1 MMDRIVIV
9 GASAAGSTT
18 AQTLRR
24 EGFAGALTVIGDEP
38 HLPYDRPPLS
48 KQVLLGTW
56 PADRT
61 SFGASTAYQEQGIQ
75 LRLGTKAERLDLD
88 QRAVVLATGERVSY
102 DRLVIAT
109 GVQPVYLRAGHELGG
124 VHVLRTLDDAV
135 ALRAA
140 LLTASSVVVVGAG
153 FLGSETAAAAGHLGC
168 DVTLVD
174 VAPAPMANQ
183 LGDELG
189 WLIGELHTANGVRVA
204 TGYGVSQLLGN
215 ESVEGVELTDGS
227 VLRADLVLIAV
238 GSKPA
243 TSWLEDSGLP
253 LADGV
258 LCDPTCQ
265 SVDGIYA
272 AGDVARWPSARFGL
286 SLRLEHRFN
295 ATEQAVAVAR
305 NLLSDEAGEA
315 RPFDPVP
322 YFWTDQYD
330 AKIQVYG
337 VVPPD
342 ARLVVTRGDP
352 AQRRFTARYYSGGR
366 VTAVVGWNMP
376 RELRTERALLTEI

>member
-109 GVQPVYLRAGHELGG
+109 GVQPIYLRGGHELGG

-140 LLTASSVVVVGAG
+140 LLTATSVVVVGAG

-352 AQRRFTARYYSGGR
+352 AQRRFTARYYLGGR

>member
-1 MMDRIVIV
+1 MDHVVIV

-24 EGFAGALTVIGDEP
+24 EGFTGALTVIGDEG

-61 SFGASTAYQEQGIQ
+61 SFGASTTYAEQGID
-75 LRLGTKAERLDLD
+75 LKLNARAERLDLGN
-88 QRAVVLATGERVSY
+88 RTIELATGEEVSY
-102 DRLVIAT
+102 DKLVIAT
-109 GVQPVYLRAGHELGG
+109 GVQPIQLFQKQG
-124 VHVLRTLDDAV
+124 VHLLRTLDDAV
-135 ALRAA
+135 ALREA
-140 LLTASSVVVVGAG
+140 LLQASSVVVVGAG
-153 FLGSETAAAAGHLGC
+153 FLGSETAAAARHLGC

-174 VAPAPMANQ
+174 VAPAPMARQ
-183 LGDELG
+183 LGAELG
-189 WLIGELHTANGVRVA
+189 WMLADLHMANGVRVV
-204 TGYGVSQLLGN
+204 TGSGVRRLHGSQT
-215 ESVEGVELTDGS
+215 VEAAELDDGT
-227 VLRADLVLIAV
+227 VLKADVVLVAV
-238 GSKPA
+238 GSRPA
-243 TSWLEDSGLP
+243 TAWLEGSGLP
-253 LADGV
+253 LDDGV
-258 LCDPTCQ
+258 LCEESP
-265 SVDGIYA
+265 DGVYA
-272 AGDVARWPSARFGL
+272 AGDVARWTSKRFGQ

-305 NLLSDEAGEA
+305 RILGQERE
-315 RPFDPVP
+315 PFDPIP

-352 AQRRFTARYYSGGR
+352 AQRRFTAQYSSGGR
-366 VTAVVGWNMP
+366 VTAVLGWNMP
-376 RELRTERALLTEI
+376 RELRAERALLTEI

>member
-56 PADRT
+56 PVDRT
-61 SFGASTAYQEQGIQ
+61 SFGASTAYQEQGIE

-88 QRAVVLATGERVSY
+88 QRAVVLATGEQVSY

-153 FLGSETAAAAGHLGC
+153 FLGSETAAAASRLGC

-174 VAPAPMANQ
+174 VEPAPMAKQ
-183 LGDELG
+183 LGAEVG
-189 WLIGELHTANGVRVA
+189 RLIGELHTANGVRVA
-204 TGYGVSQLLGN
+204 TGSGVSELLGN
-215 ESVEGVELTDGS
+215 ESVEGVGLTNGS
-227 VLRADLVLIAV
+227 VLKADLVLIAV

-265 SVDGIYA
+265 SVDGVYA

-305 NLLSDEAGEA
+305 NLLADEAGEA

-342 ARLVVTRGDP
+342 PRLVVTRGDP
-352 AQRRFTARYYSGGR
+352 AQRRFTARYYSGSR
-366 VTAVVGWNMP
+366 VAALLGWNMP
-376 RELRTERALLTEI
+376 RELRTDRGLLTEI

>member
-24 EGFAGALTVIGDEP
+24 EGFAGALTVIGDER

-56 PADRT
+56 PVDRT
-61 SFGASTAYQEQGIQ
+61 SFGASTAYQEQGIE

-153 FLGSETAAAAGHLGC
+153 FLGSETAAAASRLGC

-174 VAPAPMANQ
+174 VEPAPMAKQ
-183 LGDELG
+183 LGAEVG
-189 WLIGELHTANGVRVA
+189 RLIGELHTANGVRVA
-204 TGYGVSQLLGN
+204 TGSGVSELLGN
-215 ESVEGVELTDGS
+215 ETVEGVGLTNGS
-227 VLRADLVLIAV
+227 VLKADLVLIAV

-265 SVDGIYA
+265 SVDGVYA

-305 NLLSDEAGEA
+305 NLLADEAGEA

-352 AQRRFTARYYSGGR
+352 ARRRFTARYYSGGR
-366 VTAVVGWNMP
+366 VAAVLGWNMP

>member
-1 MMDRIVIV
+1 MDRIVIV

>member
-56 PADRT
+56 PVDRT
-61 SFGASTAYQEQGIQ
+61 SFGASTAYQEQGIE

-88 QRAVVLATGERVSY
+88 QRAVVLATGEQVSY

-153 FLGSETAAAAGHLGC
+153 FLGSETAAAASRLGC

-174 VAPAPMANQ
+174 VEPAPMAKQ
-183 LGDELG
+183 LGAEVG
-189 WLIGELHTANGVRVA
+189 RLIGELHTANGVRVA
-204 TGYGVSQLLGN
+204 TGSGVSELLGN
-215 ESVEGVELTDGS
+215 ESVEGVGLTNGS
-227 VLRADLVLIAV
+227 VLKADLVLIAV

-265 SVDGIYA
+265 SVDGVYA

-305 NLLSDEAGEA
+305 NLLADEAGEA

-366 VTAVVGWNMP
+366 VAAVLGWNMP
-376 RELRTERALLTEI
+376 RELRTDRGLLTEI

>member
-1 MMDRIVIV
+1 
-9 GASAAGSTT
+9 
-18 AQTLRR
+18 
-24 EGFAGALTVIGDEP
+24 VIGDEP

-61 SFGASTAYQEQGIQ
+61 SFGASTAYQEQGIE

-88 QRAVVLATGERVSY
+88 QRAVVLATGEQVSY

-153 FLGSETAAAAGHLGC
+153 FLGSETAAAASRLGC

-174 VAPAPMANQ
+174 VEPAPMAKQ
-183 LGDELG
+183 LGAEVG
-189 WLIGELHTANGVRVA
+189 RLIGELHTANGVRVA
-204 TGYGVSQLLGN
+204 TGSGVSELLGN
-215 ESVEGVELTDGS
+215 ESVEGVGLTNGS
-227 VLRADLVLIAV
+227 VLKADLVLIAV

-265 SVDGIYA
+265 SVDGVYA

-366 VTAVVGWNMP
+366 VAAVLGWNMP
-376 RELRTERALLTEI
+376 RELRTDRGLLTEI

>member
-1 MMDRIVIV
+1 MDRIVIV

-135 ALRAA
+135 ALRTA

-153 FLGSETAAAAGHLGC
+153 FLGSETAAAACHLGC

-352 AQRRFTARYYSGGR
+352 AQRRFTARYYLGGR

-376 RELRTERALLTEI
+376 RELRTERALLAEI

>member
-1 MMDRIVIV
+1 
-9 GASAAGSTT
+9 
-18 AQTLRR
+18 
-24 EGFAGALTVIGDEP
+24 
-38 HLPYDRPPLS
+38 
-48 KQVLLGTW
+48 
-56 PADRT
+56 
-61 SFGASTAYQEQGIQ
+61 
-75 LRLGTKAERLDLD
+75 
-88 QRAVVLATGERVSY
+88 
-102 DRLVIAT
+102 
-109 GVQPVYLRAGHELGG
+109 
-124 VHVLRTLDDAV
+124 
-135 ALRAA
+135 
-140 LLTASSVVVVGAG
+140 
-153 FLGSETAAAAGHLGC
+153 
-168 DVTLVD
+168 
-174 VAPAPMANQ
+174 
-183 LGDELG
+183 
-189 WLIGELHTANGVRVA
+189 
-204 TGYGVSQLLGN
+204 LLGN

-330 AKIQVYG
+330 AKIQAYG

-352 AQRRFTARYYSGGR
+352 AQRRFTARYYSGAR